1 MRLLLTYIFFFAYSS
16 AFSQIKIS
24 SLIKGARAANL
35 PYSTEGRDISF
46 REKRKILRAEDSLF
60 LVSRLKEKLPRTV
73 NPYGYSP
80 FGEIDCTDTSD
91 CLNLSETKEISI
103 LSYIKITEKLYLLH
117 IELDKTGFNQTKS
130 ILISITADGQLM
142 DWIISDGYLNDG
154 NPNGNV
160 SRDFLISTDKSII
173 INETSWGKNTTPYT
187 FKSTLII
194 DQNNTESDLYGQ
206 FALRSLCIEIF

>member
-1 MRLLLTYIFFFAYSS
+1 MMRLLLTFIFLF
-16 AFSQIKIS
+16 AFSGAYTQTKIS
-24 SLIKGARAANL
+24 SLIKGARVANL
-35 PYSTEGRDISF
+35 PYSTEDENKSL

-117 IELDKTGFNQTKS
+117 IELDKTGFNKTKN
-130 ILISITADGQLM
+130 ILISITSDGQLM
-142 DWIISDGYLNDG
+142 DWIFSNGNLNDG

-160 SRDFLISTDKSII
+160 SRDFLIPTNKSII
-173 INETSWGKNTTPYT
+173 ISETSWGKKYH
-187 FKSTLII
+187 SIYI
-194 DQNNTESDLYGQ
+194 
-206 FALRSLCIEIF
+206 

>member
-1 MRLLLTYIFFFAYSS
+1 MRLLLTFIFFFAFSS
-16 AFSQIKIS
+16 AFTQTKIS
-24 SLIKGARAANL
+24 SLINGVQAANL

-60 LVSRLKEKLPRTV
+60 RISSLKEKLPRTV

-117 IELDKTGFNQTKS
+117 IELDKTG

-142 DWIISDGYLNDG
+142 DWIFSNKHLNDG

-160 SRDFLISTDKSII
+160 SRDFLITTDKSIKI
-173 INETSWGKNTTPYT
+173 DETSWGKNTTPYT

-194 DQNNTESDLYGQ
+194 DQNNTENDLYGQ
-206 FALRSLCIEIF
+206 FDLRSLCIDIF